1 MIESAYP
8 MPKDISPQTLQF
20 IVSYVS
26 EQASS
31 LKEMIELSLK
41 HKSQCVET
49 KDLLAK
55 IFCKPYNIDIQMLYI
70 S

>member
-1 MIESAYP
+1 MIESADP

-49 KDLLAK
+49 KDSK
-55 IFCKPYNIDIQMLYI
+55 NIL
-70 S
+70 